1 MPTNKG
7 TSRKGKPKKKDREA
21 GMGRALTKS
30 QTVKFTPKSNGSSRG
45 AGMHMA
51 PGTSSI
57 NVLDDTAEK
66 KTKSILEM
74 DDLADFLGQ
83 AELAN
88 REFLSEREQ
97 FVVLDDRGSEYKRD
111 LQLKMTWS
119 EKPQESHDT
128 FVFKELSV
136 PRRPA
141 WDETMSV
148 DQLNKQ
154 EADAFLEWRRAIA
167 AREEQLLHDH
177 GARVTPFEKNLE
189 VWRQLWR
196 VMERCSCILQI
207 VDARN
212 PLFYLSSDLRSY
224 ATEELGKPMLL
235 LINKSD
241 FLSAK
246 QRQAWH
252 EYFTAQGW
260 DHLFFSA
267 HVEQAKLDE
276 AAAAERHD
284 EVMPEYDD
292 TYENYE
298 PQVKEDY
305 GDDDDDYDDD
315 DDDDND
321 SIEDDSEGEMEEN
334 NSFENSTEVES
345 AAEVDVPIK
354 ATDMSV
360 VRRNIGI
367 ETPLTR
373 QELLDWLFSFAHQ
386 YKCEPDPRFHDKI
399 QFGMVGFPNVG
410 KSSVINVL
418 VGAAKHAHGVV
429 RVAVAAQPG
438 KTKHFQTLFLP
449 DRDDIMLCDCPGLV
463 FPSFVSSAADLIAA
477 GVFPIAQMRDHWPV
491 VGLICARIPREILN
505 AQYGFKLPYSKEHLD
520 PSTVPLPTA
529 EELLTTYCIA
539 RSMIAAS
546 SGIPD
551 YQMAARLVI
560 KDYADGKLLFCHSPP
575 TANSGMFQRETILL
589 ALSRTKKLRE
599 KFETVIVG
607 QQQRLETTIED
618 DSASDDD
625 GSLEND
631 LELLELMEGKG
642 AIEEK
647 ANGGKRGNKHKTI
660 HKHGKKGRKLRNKDP
675 YGCHSTPDDTLD
687 GGVVSSGAVVKAG
700 KYGRK
705 GYTRP
710 TSYAGARSVTEF
722 ENRAIV
728 AKAVVT

>member
-1 MPTNKG
+1 
-7 TSRKGKPKKKDREA
+7 
-21 GMGRALTKS
+21 
-30 QTVKFTPKSNGSSRG
+30 
-45 AGMHMA
+45 MHMA

-57 NVLDDTAEK
+57 NILDDTAEK

-83 AELAN
+83 AEMVN

-111 LQLKMTWS
+111 LEPRVTWS
-119 EKPQESHDT
+119 DQPQENNDS

-136 PRRPA
+136 PRRPP

-148 DQLNKQ
+148 DELNKQ
-154 EADAFLEWRRAIA
+154 EAEAFLGWRRAIA

-241 FLSAK
+241 FLSKK

-252 EYFTAQGW
+252 EYFTVQGW

-267 HVEQAKLDE
+267 HMEQAKLDE
-276 AAAAERHD
+276 AAAVDRRD
-284 EVMPEYDD
+284 EEIPQYDD
-292 TYENYE
+292 TYDKYEEIVEGEDDVDEDEDEMNESEDVNRVEEQEEEEQAQGATAPE
-298 PQVKEDY
+298 PQKVLDL
-305 GDDDDDYDDD
+305 
-315 DDDDND
+315 
-321 SIEDDSEGEMEEN
+321 
-334 NSFENSTEVES
+334 V
-345 AAEVDVPIK
+345 AA
-354 ATDMSV
+354 
-360 VRRNIGI
+360 RQNIGI
-367 ETPLTR
+367 GNPLTR
-373 QELLDWLFSFAHQ
+373 LELLNWLHAFAVQ
-386 YKCEPDPRFHDKI
+386 YKCEPDPRFQDKI

-449 DRDDIMLCDCPGLV
+449 DRDDVMLCDCPGLV

-491 VGLICARIPREILN
+491 VGLICKRIPREILN

-520 PSTVPLPTA
+520 PNTIPTPTA

-551 YQMAARLVI
+551 YQMAARQII

-575 TANSGMFQRETILL
+575 NANPVMFQRETILL

-599 KFETVIVG
+599 KFETVIEEEQHRMDHNSDNDSSNG
-607 QQQRLETTIED
+607 DESED
-618 DSASDDD
+618 D
-625 GSLEND
+625 LD
-631 LELLELMEGKG
+631 LLDFMEGKG
-642 AIEEK
+642 ATSEK
-647 ANGGKRGNKHKTI
+647 ANGGKRGNKHKSI
-660 HKHGKKGRKLRNKDP
+660 QKHGKKGRKLRNKDP

-687 GGVVSSGAVVKAG
+687 GSVVSSGAMVKAG
-700 KYGRK
+700 KYSRN

-710 TSYAGARSVTEF
+710 TSYAGARGVTEF
-722 ENRAIV
+722 ENRSTIE
-728 AKAVVT
+728 KAAVSRF

>member
-1 MPTNKG
+1 MPRNQG
-7 TSRKGKPKKKDREA
+7 TSRKGKPKKLDREA
-21 GMGRALTKS
+21 GMGRALTKT
-30 QTVKFTPKSNGSSRG
+30 QKVKFTPKSNGSSRG

-57 NVLDDTAEK
+57 NILDDTAEK
-66 KTKSILEM
+66 KVKSILEM
-74 DDLADFLGQ
+74 DDLTDFLGQ

-97 FVVLDDRGSEYKRD
+97 FVVLDDRGSEYKKD
-111 LQLKMTWS
+111 LDYKTTWADQ
-119 EKPQESHDT
+119 PQENNDT

-141 WDETMSV
+141 WDESMSV
-148 DQLNKQ
+148 DELNKQ
-154 EADAFLEWRRAIA
+154 EADAFLAWRRAIA
-167 AREEQLLHDH
+167 SREEQLLHDH

-241 FLSAK
+241 FLSEK

-252 EYFTAQGW
+252 EYFNEQGW

-267 HVEQAKLDE
+267 HMEQAKLDE
-276 AAAAERHD
+276 AAAAERHEE
-284 EVMPEYDD
+284 EVPEDDDRYD
-292 TYENYE
+292 TYNMPAVEE
-298 PQVKEDY
+298 
-305 GDDDDDYDDD
+305 DDD
-315 DDDDND
+315 DDDDASD
-321 SIEDDSEGEMEEN
+321 DESIEEVDPAEEPQEKKPVDEVSEA
-334 NSFENSTEVES
+334 S
-345 AAEVDVPIK
+345 AADL
-354 ATDMSV
+354 AAA
-360 VRRNIGI
+360 RQNIGI
-367 ETPLTR
+367 KNPLTR
-373 QELLDWLFSFAHQ
+373 IELLNWLQAFAVQ
-386 YKCEPDPRFHDKI
+386 YKCDPDPRFHNKI

-449 DRDDIMLCDCPGLV
+449 DRDDVMLCDCPGLV
-463 FPSFVSSAADLIAA
+463 FPSFVSSAADMIAA

-491 VGLICARIPREILN
+491 VGLICKRIPREILN

-520 PSTVPLPTA
+520 PNTVPTPTA

-551 YQMAARLVI
+551 YQMAARLVV
-560 KDYADGKLLFCHSPP
+560 KDYAAGKLLFCHAPP
-575 TANSGMFQRETILL
+575 TANAASFQRETILL

-599 KFETVIVG
+599 KFETVIEEE
-607 QQQRLETTIED
+607 QHRQEQNPEDNSADEDNESED
-618 DSASDDD
+618 DLD
-625 GSLEND
+625 
-631 LELLELMEGKG
+631 LLEFMDGVG
-642 AIEEK
+642 GGVQEK
-647 ANGGKRGNKHKTI
+647 ANGGKRGHAHKTM

-675 YGCHSTPDDTLD
+675 YGCHSTPDDTL
-687 GGVVSSGAVVKAG
+687 GGNTVSNGAVVKAG
-700 KYGRK
+700 KYSRA

-710 TSYAGARSVTEF
+710 TSYAGARGVTEF
-722 ENRAIV
+722 ENRSTV
-728 AKAVVT
+728 EKAVVS